1 MRKDPIMFSRSSLTA
16 IALTSALVAQPLSA
30 SDRESDL
37 NLERNIRR
45 AVEGSAY
52 FTVFDDV
59 HHDVDDEGI
68 VVLTGHVTSQLKR
81 SDIASRVSNVHRVVG
96 VQNDLDVLPASRLDN
111 ELRYVIARLIYGSST
126 FWHYAARRNPPIH
139 IVVEHG
145 HVTLAGIADSEADR
159 TMASVLASNAAARSL
174 TNDLRLADEV
184 QGSLKSLD

>member
-1 MRKDPIMFSRSSLTA
+1 MFSRSSLTA

-145 HVTLAGIADSEADR
+145 HVTCEADR